1 MTSVARLSLTRLL
14 ALSLFAA
21 VPTTQ
26 AGPGA
31 HGPNGE
37 HLDAPPRNAPAGT
50 SAPRFEAR
58 TETFELVGR
67 LQGGELSIFINRFE
81 TNEPVLQA
89 SVELETGS
97 VKAKAPFHSDLGDYS
112 VDDKAFLE
120 AVSRPG
126 AHPLIIMVVA
136 GADADLLDA
145 TLTVPE
151 TAGAAVGDHDHP
163 GWTRSAALLG
173 ALGLGVAVLVAWA
186 LARRR
191 RRTMPLPL
199 SQPEATR

>member
-1 MTSVARLSLTRLL
+1 MTSVTRLSTTGLL

-21 VPTTQ
+21 VPSAT

-37 HLDAPPRNAPAGT
+37 HLDAPTQPAPAGT

-67 LQGGELSIFINRFE
+67 LQGGELSVFLNRFE
-81 TNEPVLQA
+81 TNEPVLAA
-89 SVELETGS
+89 SVELETGN
-97 VKAKAPFHSDLGDYS
+97 VKAKAPFHADHGDYS

-126 AHPLIIMVVA
+126 EHPVVIMVVA
-136 GADADLLDA
+136 GAEADLLEA
-145 TLTVPE
+145 TLTVPAK
-151 TAGAAVGDHDHP
+151 TAAAADTHDHP
-163 GWTRSAALLG
+163 VWTRRTAVLG
-173 ALGLGVAVLVAWA
+173 ALGLALAVPIAWA

-191 RRTMPLPL
+191 RRTMAL
-199 SQPEATR
+199 PEATR